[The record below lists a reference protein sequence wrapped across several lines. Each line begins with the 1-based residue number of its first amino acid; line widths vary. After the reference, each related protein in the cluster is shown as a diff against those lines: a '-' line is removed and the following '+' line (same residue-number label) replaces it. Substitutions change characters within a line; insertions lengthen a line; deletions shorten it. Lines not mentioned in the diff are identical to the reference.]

1 MFESTE
7 SLIAGGAVA
16 VALYLLVSNTLWLLF
31 GSRLLQTLPGV
42 NINGFRGTLKIA
54 AMLVFTLLGILIW
67 AAKLCAAV
75 ILFRKTKPDVRN
87 EIRGA
92 IRFGATRLGRLDKNG
107 DS

>member
-16 VALYLLVSNTLWLLF
+16 VVLYLLVSNTLWLLF
-31 GSRLLQTLPGV
+31 GSRLLQSLPGV

-54 AMLVFTLLGILIW
+54 AMLVFTLLGIFIW

-75 ILFRKTKPDVRN
+75 ILFRKKKPDVRN
-87 EIRGA
+87 EIRRA
-92 IRFGATRLGRLDKNG
+92 IGFGATRLGRLDKNG